1 VILSNTYAQ
10 VVNWLINIKPFHI
23 TTFYKQSLVWVLGV
37 FLLLLPWSIRN
48 YQVYDQLVLLTPRTT
63 AFTSKLL
70 GENISIL
77 RFDNSDEAIRSR
89 IPEWMINEAERFEEQ
104 HGISPREYGKTEAKI
119 KAFVHFWRPLLFKP
133 TYIQYGYKGVAW
145 SLRGNIRVMAYY
157 GIFLPFY
164 FFGFYLLYK
173 RKMYIAF
180 LIALIPVI
188 HSLLHAYMVWPVHRY
203 RAPILFIVVMIG
215 MFVIGELL
223 SANRFFEKYKIRFL
237 SRLK

>member
-1 VILSNTYAQ
+1 
-10 VVNWLINIKPFHI
+10 
-23 TTFYKQSLVWVLGV
+23 
-37 FLLLLPWSIRN
+37 
-48 YQVYDQLVLLTPRTT
+48 
-63 AFTSKLL
+63 
-70 GENISIL
+70 
-77 RFDNSDEAIRSR
+77 
-89 IPEWMINEAERFEEQ
+89 
-104 HGISPREYGKTEAKI
+104 
-119 KAFVHFWRPLLFKP
+119 
-133 TYIQYGYKGVAW
+133 
-145 SLRGNIRVMAYY
+145 
-157 GIFLPFY
+157 
-164 FFGFYLLYK
+164 LLYK